1 MAREENEV
9 VGRYVEDLVAKEP
22 TGGVPRGGVEVLRWY
37 LWALA
42 LHWPR
47 LSWYERKIA

>member
-1 MAREENEV
+1 MARYENEV
-9 VGRYVEDLVAKEP
+9 VRRYFEVLVAKEP
-22 TGGVPRGGVEVLRWY
+22 TGSVLRGGVEVFRWY

-47 LSWYERKIA
+47 LSWYECKIV